1 MTLGDVYGDWSDSSL
16 LRLQEKHAN
25 GATPLCNLTLDT
37 TSDLT

>member
-25 GATPLCNLTLDT
+25 GAP
-37 TSDLT
+37 SPV